1 MSEIKENFF
10 ENNAL
15 FKFDTYSCDMVTD
28 VIHTSPNEEPSY
40 NYKISA
46 NSLKPITLAYAP
58 KQGLVRINKITGSI
72 EESNILGRFI
82 SLCDK
87 PEKELIKFMNDNG
100 FIFPVE
106 IDNYETIKKE
116 ELLNILTRLKLTVE
130 LMSNISSIK
139 KDYHK
144 IVLSIINLLFY
155 RPVEFT
161 TDSMQSTYTTHHYD
175 YVDLLKSS
183 GDTLSDKR
191 KQQEFNSDVYTI
203 ENDTIFPNYEI
214 NIADYN
220 DIICSAIP
228 SIFKNIMCLYVGLDS
243 KNTIER
249 KITDV
254 LYHSLKECKSLE
266 SFGNTKNSLKN
277 ISDNFQKTI
286 IDVAKYI
293 IGEEINSNLNRIY
306 PVYNMDKM
314 TPSWKIDD
322 LLSALYFSIFYL
334 NSELELYRQCANP
347 RCSKW
352 FLVRTTTTKKK
363 YCSQECCNRV
373 TQDKYRKNKRIEEK
387 KKKSV

>member
-1 MSEIKENFF
+1 MNEIKENFF

-40 NYKISA
+40 NYKISS

-87 PEKELIKFMNDNG
+87 PEKELIKFMNENG

-161 TDSMQSTYTTHHYD
+161 TASMQNTYTTHHYD
-175 YVDLLKSS
+175 YVDLLKSN
-183 GDTLSDKR
+183 GGTLSDKR
-191 KQQEFNSDVYTI
+191 KQQEFNSDVFTI

-214 NIADYN
+214 NIAEYN
-220 DIICSAIP
+220 SVESDTTAN
-228 SIFKNIMCLYVGLDS
+228 IFKNVMHLYVNLDF
-243 KNTIER
+243 NNIIER

-254 LYHSLKECKSLE
+254 LYHSLEECKSLE
-266 SFGNTKNSLKN
+266 SFGNNKNFLKN
-277 ISDNFQKTI
+277 INNNFQKTI
-286 IDVAKYI
+286 IEVAKYI

-306 PVYNMDKM
+306 PVYNTDKM

-347 RCSKW
+347 RCNKW

-387 KKKSV
+387 QKKSV

>member
-1 MSEIKENFF
+1 MSEIKEDFF

-15 FKFDTYSCDMVTD
+15 FKFDTYSCKMVTD
-28 VIHTSPNEEPSY
+28 VIHTAPNEEPNY

-46 NSLKPITLAYAP
+46 NSLKPLILAYAP
-58 KQGLVRINKITGSI
+58 KQGLVRINKTTGSI

-87 PEKELIKFMNDNG
+87 SEKELIKFMNENG

-106 IDNYETIKKE
+106 IDSYETIKKE

-144 IVLSIINLLFY
+144 IVSNIISLLFY
-155 RPVEFT
+155 KPIEFK
-161 TDSMQSTYTTHHYD
+161 TDSMQETYKTHHYK
-175 YVDLLKSS
+175 YIDLLNSS
-183 GDTLSDKR
+183 GGTLSDKR
-191 KQQEFNSDVYTI
+191 KNQEFKSDVFTI
-203 ENDTIFPNYEI
+203 EEDTIFPNYQL
-214 NIADYN
+214 NITDYN
-220 DIICSAIP
+220 NCMSNTTVN
-228 SIFKNIMCLYVGLDS
+228 IFKNILHLYVNAEFG
-243 KNTIER
+243 NTIER
-249 KITDV
+249 KLTDV
-254 LYHSLKECKSLE
+254 LFHSLEEYKNLD
-266 SFGNTKNSLKN
+266 SFVADKNNLKN
-277 ISDNFQKTI
+277 ISTEFQSI
-286 IDVAKYI
+286 IIEVAKYV

-306 PVYNMDKM
+306 PVYNTDKM

-334 NSELELYRQCANP
+334 NPELELHRQCANP
-347 RCSKW
+347 RCKTW

-373 TQDKYRKNKRIEEK
+373 TQDKYRKNKRKEEDS
-387 KKKSV
+387 KKSV

>member
-28 VIHTSPNEEPSY
+28 VIHTSPNEDPSY

-116 ELLNILTRLKLTVE
+116 ELFNILTRLKLTVE

-161 TDSMQSTYTTHHYD
+161 TD
-175 YVDLLKSS
+175 
-183 GDTLSDKR
+183 
-191 KQQEFNSDVYTI
+191 
-203 ENDTIFPNYEI
+203 
-214 NIADYN
+214 
-220 DIICSAIP
+220 
-228 SIFKNIMCLYVGLDS
+228 
-243 KNTIER
+243 
-249 KITDV
+249 
-254 LYHSLKECKSLE
+254 
-266 SFGNTKNSLKN
+266 
-277 ISDNFQKTI
+277 
-286 IDVAKYI
+286 
-293 IGEEINSNLNRIY
+293 
-306 PVYNMDKM
+306 
-314 TPSWKIDD
+314 
-322 LLSALYFSIFYL
+322 
-334 NSELELYRQCANP
+334 
-347 RCSKW
+347 
-352 FLVRTTTTKKK
+352 
-363 YCSQECCNRV
+363 
-373 TQDKYRKNKRIEEK
+373 
-387 KKKSV
+387 

>member
-1 MSEIKENFF
+1 MNEIKENFF

-15 FKFDTYSCDMVTD
+15 FKFETYSCDMVTD

-58 KQGLVRINKITGSI
+58 KQGLVRINKTTGSI

-87 PEKELIKFMNDNG
+87 SEKELIKFMNENG

-106 IDNYETIKKE
+106 IDSYETIKKE
-116 ELLNILTRLKLTVE
+116 ELLNILSRLKLTVE
-130 LMSNISSIK
+130 LMSGISSIK

-144 IVLSIINLLFY
+144 IVSTIISLLFY
-155 RPVEFT
+155 KTIEFK
-161 TDSMQSTYTTHHYD
+161 TDSMQETYKTHHYA
-175 YVDLLKSS
+175 YIDLLNST
-183 GDTLSDKR
+183 GGTLLNKR
-191 KQQEFNSDVYTI
+191 NKQAFNSNVYTI
-203 ENDTIFPNYEI
+203 EEDTIFPNYEL

-220 DIICSAIP
+220 DCISETNLDV
-228 SIFKNIMCLYVGLDS
+228 FKKIMHLYVNSDFE
-243 KNTIER
+243 NIIER

-254 LYHSLKECKSLE
+254 LFHSLEQS
-266 SFGNTKNSLKN
+266 KNLNNFIAGKNNLKG
-277 ISDNFQKTI
+277 ISNEFQNVI
-286 IDVAKYI
+286 IEVSKYI
-293 IGEEINSNLNRIY
+293 IGEEINSNLKGIY
-306 PVYNMDKM
+306 PVYNTNKM
-314 TPSWKIDD
+314 IPSWKISD
-322 LLSALYFSIFYL
+322 LLSSLYFSIFYL

-347 RCSKW
+347 RCSTW

-373 TQDKYRKNKRIEEK
+373 TQDKYRKNKRKEEEN
-387 KKKSV
+387 KKSV